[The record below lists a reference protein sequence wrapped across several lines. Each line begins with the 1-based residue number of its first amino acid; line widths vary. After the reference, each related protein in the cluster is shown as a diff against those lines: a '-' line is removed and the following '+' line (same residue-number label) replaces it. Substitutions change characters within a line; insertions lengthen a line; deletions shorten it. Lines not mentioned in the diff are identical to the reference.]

1 MLAIFRSLSV
11 YFLKNVCF
19 IILNFLY
26 FNFKRCWLFAVFGP
40 AHAWVGMRI
49 HGGTCG
55 RSEVDFECPPQ
66 LLLQLIFFFL
76 SHTMYFS
83 WTSDLPFSLYW
94 LASEPPNS
102 AFLYSPPHYW
112 GYRCTQSHL
121 AFMWMFV
128 RSSWLCGK
136 PLTHQAASLASEF
149 PYIGCFQILSLCAK
163 KTCLEG
169 QDWLCTSLALVPCFP
184 SIKFVQ

>member
-1 MLAIFRSLSV
+1 MPYSGVSVFIFSRMFVLSFWTFFISILKDAGYLLCLGLPMREWACVFMEARVEGQRLILSV
-11 YFLKNVCF
+11 LLNCF
-19 IILNFLY
+19 SN
-26 FNFKRCWLFAVFGP
+26 
-40 AHAWVGMRI
+40 
-49 HGGTCG
+49 
-55 RSEVDFECPPQ
+55 S
-66 LLLQLIFFFL
+66 FFFL